1 MSILSGYLMPHPPLI
16 IPEIGGGEERK
27 IQNTINS
34 MNDIGID
41 VKTLEPDTIIVI
53 TPHGNLF
60 RDAVTVNCD
69 KNLSGDFGS
78 FGHMEIKMDF
88 ENDFDLANRIVEN
101 SEKEN
106 VSAIRIDEELK
117 KDYMLDS
124 RIDHGTMVPIHFVL
138 NHYSDFKLVHI
149 TYGILS
155 NEKLYKF
162 GKIVKDTVE
171 ELDIKAVVIAS
182 GDLSHKLIQGAPAG
196 YSPKGKGFDKSIM
209 EYIKNNN
216 RLGIM
221 SVDETYADEAGECG
235 LRSLQILMGALD
247 GLETDNKVLS
257 YEGPFG
263 VGYGC
268 AELKVKGRADEF
280 KIFDE
285 ITRENRSWLRKIR
298 DIEDS
303 FVRLARKTLETY
315 VFENRTI
322 KFNEETLDKELTN
335 DRAGVFVSIKKDG
348 NLRGCIGTINPT
360 KDSVAEEII
369 NNAISAGIYDPR
381 FNPVGEDELE
391 DLVYSVD
398 ILSPAEKIHSKD
410 MLDPYNY
417 GVIVTSGSKKG
428 LLLPNLDGIDDID
441 EQLRIALS
449 KAGINQWEEY
459 EMERFKVTRHH

>member
-16 IPEIGGGEERK
+16 IPEIGGGEEKK
-27 IQNTINS
+27 IQNTIDA

-41 VKTLEPDTIIVI
+41 VKRLEPDTIIVI

-69 KNLSGDFGS
+69 KNLRGDFGS
-78 FGHMEIKMDF
+78 FGYMNIKMDF
-88 ENDFDLANRIVEN
+88 DNDFDLANRIVEN
-101 SEKEN
+101 SEKNN
-106 VSAIRIDEELK
+106 VAAIRVDEELK

-124 RIDHGTMVPIHFVL
+124 RIDHGTMVPLHFVV

-155 NEKLYKF
+155 NEELYKF

-196 YSPKGKGFDKSIM
+196 YSPKGKRFDRSIM
-209 EYIKNNN
+209 DYIKNNN

-235 LRSLQILMGALD
+235 LRSLQILMGTLD
-247 GLETDNKVLS
+247 GLGTDNRVLS

-268 AELKVKGRADEF
+268 AEMSVKGESEEYR
-280 KIFDE
+280 IFDE
-285 ITRENRSWLRKIR
+285 ITKENKSWLRKIR
-298 DIEDS
+298 DREDN

-315 VFENRTI
+315 VYEDRI
-322 KFNEETLDKELTN
+322 IRSDEESLDKELLHN
-335 DRAGVFVSIKKDG
+335 RAGVFVSIKKDG

-360 KDSVAEEII
+360 KESIAEEII

-417 GVIVTSGSKKG
+417 GVIVKSGGKKG
-428 LLLPNLDGIDDID
+428 LLLPNLEGIDDVD
-441 EQLRIALS
+441 EQLRIALG

-459 EMERFKVTRHH
+459 EMERFKVIRHH

>member
-1 MSILSGYLMPHPPLI
+1 MNILSGYLMPHPPLI

-27 IQNTINS
+27 IQNTIDA
-34 MNDIGID
+34 MNDIGRD
-41 VKTLEPDTIIVI
+41 VKSLAPDTIVVI

-69 KNLSGDFGS
+69 RHLKGDFGS
-78 FGHMEIKMDF
+78 FGYTNIKMEFDNDF
-88 ENDFDLANRIVEN
+88 ELANMIVEN
-101 SEKEN
+101 SEKHN
-106 VSAIRIDEELK
+106 ISAIRVDEELK
-117 KDYMLDS
+117 NDYMLDS
-124 RIDHGTMVPIHFVL
+124 RIDHGTMVPLHFVV

-155 NEKLYKF
+155 NEALYKF
-162 GKIVKDTVE
+162 GKIVRDTVE
-171 ELDIKAVVIAS
+171 ELDLRAVVIAS
-182 GDLSHKLIQGAPAG
+182 GDLSHKLIKSAPAG
-196 YSPKGKGFDKSIM
+196 YSPKGKGFDESIM
-209 EYIKNNN
+209 KYIENNN

-235 LRSLQILMGALD
+235 LRSLQILMGVLD

-268 AELKVKGRADEF
+268 AELKVKGESDKYR
-280 KIFDE
+280 IFDQ
-285 ITRENRSWLRKIR
+285 IVMENRSWMKKIR
-298 DIEDS
+298 DKEDS

-315 VFENRTI
+315 VYEERTI
-322 KFNEETLDKELTN
+322 KVDEEALDQSLLN

-360 KDSVAEEII
+360 KETIAQEII
-369 NNAISAGIYDPR
+369 NNAISAGIHDPR
-381 FNPVGEDELE
+381 FSPVGEGELE
-391 DLVYSVD
+391 ELVYSVD
-398 ILSPAEKIHSKD
+398 ILSPAEKINSKS

-417 GVIVTSGSKKG
+417 GVIVTSGRKKG
-428 LLLPNLDGIDDID
+428 LLLPNLEGIGDVE

>member
-16 IPEIGGGEERK
+16 IPEIGRGEERK
-27 IQNTINS
+27 IQNTIDS
-34 MNDIGID
+34 MNDIGLD
-41 VKTLEPDTIIVI
+41 VKSLAPDTIIVI

-69 KNLSGDFGS
+69 RNLRGDFGS
-78 FGHMEIKMDF
+78 FGYRDIKMNFDNNF
-88 ENDFDLANRIVEN
+88 ELANRIVDN
-101 SEKEN
+101 SEKKN
-106 VSAIRIDEELK
+106 VSAIRVDEELK

-124 RIDHGTMVPIHFVL
+124 RIDHGTMVPLHFVIS
-138 NHYSDFKLVHI
+138 HYNDFKLVHI

-155 NEKLYKF
+155 NEELYKF
-162 GKIVKDTVE
+162 GKIVKDTVN
-171 ELDIKAVVIAS
+171 ELGIRAVVIAS

-196 YSPKGKGFDKSIM
+196 YSPKGKGFDKNIM
-209 EYIKNNN
+209 EYIGNNN

-235 LRSLQILMGALD
+235 LRSLQILMGVLD
-247 GLETDNKVLS
+247 GLETENRVLS

-268 AELKVKGRADEF
+268 AELKVKGESEEYR
-280 KIFDE
+280 IFDD
-285 ITRENRSWLRKIR
+285 ISRENKSWLRKIR
-298 DIEDS
+298 DEEDGY
-303 FVRLARKTLETY
+303 VRLARKTLETY
-315 VFENRTI
+315 LHENRTI
-322 KFNEETLDKELTN
+322 KPNEEKLDEELLHN
-335 DRAGVFVSIKKDG
+335 RAGAFVSIKKDG

-360 KDSVAEEII
+360 KGSIAEEII

-381 FNPVGEDELE
+381 FNPVEEDELE

-398 ILSPAEKIHSKD
+398 ILSPAEKIHSKT

-417 GVIVTSGSKKG
+417 GVIVTSGRKKG
-428 LLLPNLDGIDDID
+428 LLLPNLEGIDDVD

>member
-1 MSILSGYLMPHPPLI
+1 
-16 IPEIGGGEERK
+16 
-27 IQNTINS
+27 
-34 MNDIGID
+34 
-41 VKTLEPDTIIVI
+41 
-53 TPHGNLF
+53 
-60 RDAVTVNCD
+60 
-69 KNLSGDFGS
+69 
-78 FGHMEIKMDF
+78 
-88 ENDFDLANRIVEN
+88 
-101 SEKEN
+101 
-106 VSAIRIDEELK
+106 
-117 KDYMLDS
+117 
-124 RIDHGTMVPIHFVL
+124 
-138 NHYSDFKLVHI
+138 
-149 TYGILS
+149 
-155 NEKLYKF
+155 
-162 GKIVKDTVE
+162 
-171 ELDIKAVVIAS
+171 
-182 GDLSHKLIQGAPAG
+182 
-196 YSPKGKGFDKSIM
+196 
-209 EYIKNNN
+209 
-216 RLGIM
+216 M

-268 AELKVKGRADEF
+268 AKLKVKGMANEY

-285 ITRENRSWLRKIR
+285 IARENRSWLRKIR
-298 DIEDS
+298 DGEDS

-322 KFNEETLDKELTN
+322 KFNEETMVEELLH

-348 NLRGCIGTINPT
+348 DLRGCIGTINPT
-360 KDSVAEEII
+360 RATIGEEII
-369 NNAISAGIYDPR
+369 YNAISAGIYDPR

-398 ILSPAEKIHSKD
+398 ILSTAEKIYSKD

-428 LLLPNLDGIDDID
+428 LLLPNLEGIDDID